1 MRTVKLHT
9 HRQWTR
15 TTTITTSR
23 YVSCQIALISGI
35 KLGYATSQTTARILS
50 VALST
55 FTLRASTG
63 MLANSASSPM
73 WTTHWLATTSSTCRA
88 PPQNTAPI
96 CFMSLFHLKCS
107 ELMKLSRNSSLAL
120 VDFQRSAPLWTAIS
134 LMLPLWVKSLR
145 SLLMSHQG

>member
-9 HRQWTR
+9 LRQWTR

-50 VALST
+50 VALSS

-63 MLANSASSPM
+63 ILANSAWSPM
-73 WTTHWLATTSSTCRA
+73 WTTHWLANCSTCRA

-120 VDFQRSAPLWTAIS
+120 MDFQRSAAVWSAIS